1 MPMDSIQQIS
11 EDNVQ
16 VLSQLLTFLTSLDS
30 IQYQNVPTN
39 HGSSMG
45 AHVRHII
52 EHYQSVLTTNLLI
65 DYDDRK
71 RDQTVQS
78 SRSAATGQIKSLI
91 QSLCSIQSDKSV
103 AVLCTTNPAIAP
115 SQVDSSLARELIFLY
130 SHTTHHMAI
139 IKLLSTSIGLSIDDS
154 FGKAASTRVFE
165 SNVQS
170 KLA

>member
-16 VLSQLLTFLTSLDS
+16 VLNQLLTFLTSLDS
-30 IQYQNVPTN
+30 IQYQNVPTS
-39 HGSSMG
+39 HGSSLG

-78 SRSAATGQIKSLI
+78 CRLAATAQIKSLT
-91 QSLCSIQSDKSV
+91 QS
-103 AVLCTTNPAIAP
+103 
-115 SQVDSSLARELIFLY
+115 
-130 SHTTHHMAI
+130 
-139 IKLLSTSIGLSIDDS
+139 
-154 FGKAASTRVFE
+154 
-165 SNVQS
+165 
-170 KLA
+170 